1 LARCEALKIEL
12 SVAAGSGLITYFKNL
27 KLLPMKNF
35 AENVPVLVVWEDH
48 FVGDSSWH
56 GLDSVSLEPQLCT
69 SVGWIVKEDKE
80 HIVLMP
86 HLSPVRGGT
95 QSGFGELT
103 IVRAAIRA
111 KKFLCPRKK

>member
-1 LARCEALKIEL
+1 MKDFAEKAP
-12 SVAAGSGLITYFKNL
+12 VLIT
-27 KLLPMKNF
+27 
-35 AENVPVLVVWEDH
+35 WEDH

-56 GLDSVSLEPQLCT
+56 NVDSVSIEPQLCT
-69 SVGWIVKEDKE
+69 SVGWIVREDKE

-86 HLSPVRGGT
+86 HLSPVRGNG

-111 KKFLCPRKK
+111 KVSLSSRSKRAI